1 MLFSG
6 KGKHRRPSKATR
18 VIAVAG
24 VTGAAVAAPLMAAGN
39 ASAATASE
47 WDAVA
52 QCESGGNWSIN
63 TGNGYY
69 GGLQFSASTWAAYG
83 GTQYASTADQASKSQ
98 QIQIA
103 EKVLAGQGKG
113 AWPVCG
119 TGLSG
124 AAYAGGG
131 SQDSGSG
138 SSESSQSQSSGST
151 AERSTE
157 QKASRSSERPAAE
170 QKTEQ
175 APEEDRHHPDRQEG
189 REGRRR
195 VQGRQGRHPQL
206 DRRGARRQ
214 GRLGEAVQAERR
226 HRRRGRPDLPGP
238 AAAPEV
244 SGGSRDSRPG
254 ACSPV
259 RTGAGFFTS
268 GVRRGPPPVP
278 SRFPETSLFR
288 SETIYSRFCPA
299 GGRSAGRSPGAG

>member
-18 VIAVAG
+18 ALALAG

-83 GTQYASTADQASKSQ
+83 GTQYAATADQASKEQ
-98 QIQIA
+98 QIAIA

-124 AAYAGGG
+124 AAYTGGG
-131 SQDSGSG
+131 AAAGS
-138 SSESSQSQSSGST
+138 SSGSDTGSGGSAGSSAGST
-151 AERSTE
+151 AGSSAGSSAAQPETTTRSTE
-157 QKASRSSERPAAE
+157 QKASRSEERPAAS
-170 QKTEQ
+170 QKTVTTPTGEKVQ
-175 APEEDRHHPDRQEG
+175 KGDGEYKVVEGDTLSTIAEKHDVKGGWEKLFQLNEDIVEDADLIYPGQ
-189 REGRRR
+189 
-195 VQGRQGRHPQL
+195 QL
-206 DRRGARRQ
+206 H
-214 GRLGEAVQAERR
+214 LK
-226 HRRRGRPDLPGP
+226 
-238 AAAPEV
+238 
-244 SGGSRDSRPG
+244 
-254 ACSPV
+254 
-259 RTGAGFFTS
+259 
-268 GVRRGPPPVP
+268 
-278 SRFPETSLFR
+278 
-288 SETIYSRFCPA
+288 
-299 GGRSAGRSPGAG
+299 